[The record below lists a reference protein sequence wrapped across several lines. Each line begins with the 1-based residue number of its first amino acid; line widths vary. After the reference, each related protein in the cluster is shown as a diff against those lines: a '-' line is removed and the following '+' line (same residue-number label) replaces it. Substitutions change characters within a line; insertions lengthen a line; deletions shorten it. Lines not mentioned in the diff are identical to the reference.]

1 VREAIK
7 DWVQTLPLPEP
18 FAVMLI
24 AMIPIIELRGAIPF
38 AREILGMSA
47 LSAFTWSVIGNAI
60 PVPII
65 LWLLPPFT
73 EWAERHWGALHRF
86 LERLHA
92 HTEKRHTARFERL
105 RDLALITFV
114 AIPLPITG
122 AWSGSLAAV
131 VFGIPKRRAMPL
143 IFLGIVIA
151 GLIVTFL
158 VEAYGWA
165 INGVEP

>member
-1 VREAIK
+1 MREAIR
-7 DWVQTLPLPEP
+7 DWVQALPLPEP
-18 FAVMLI
+18 VAVIVL
-24 AMIPIIELRGAIPF
+24 AMVPIFELRGAIPF
-38 AREILGMSA
+38 AREILGMSPLA
-47 LSAFTWSVIGNAI
+47 AFSWSVIGNAI

-73 EWAERHWGALHRF
+73 DWAERHWKWLHRI
-86 LERLHA
+86 LDRLHSY
-92 HTEKRHTARFERL
+92 TERRHSGRFERW

-131 VFGIPKRRAMPL
+131 VFRVEKRRAIPL
-143 IFLGIVIA
+143 IFAGIVIA

-158 VEAYGWA
+158 VEVYGWA
-165 INGVEP
+165 V

>member
-1 VREAIK
+1 VREQIVE
-7 DWVQTLPLPEP
+7 WVEGLPLPDP
-18 FAVMLI
+18 VLVVLL
-24 AMIPIIELRGAIPF
+24 AMVPIIELRGAIPV
-38 AREILGMSA
+38 AQEIFSMSR
-47 LSAFTWSVIGNAI
+47 LPAFLWSVLGNAL

-73 EWAERHWGALHRF
+73 RWAEDHWKWLHRV

-92 HTEKRHTARFERL
+92 YTRRRHSSRFERL

-114 AIPLPITG
+114 AIPLPVTG

-131 VFGIPKRRAMPL
+131 VFEIPKKRAMPL

-151 GLIVTFL
+151 GVVVTLFW
-158 VEAYGWA
+158 EALGLA
-165 INGVEP
+165 LD

>member
-1 VREAIK
+1 MRESIR
-7 DWVQTLPLPEP
+7 DWVEALPLPEP
-18 FAVMLI
+18 VAVILL
-24 AMIPIIELRGAIPF
+24 AMVPIFELRGALPF

-47 LSAFTWSVIGNAI
+47 LSSFSWSVIGNAI

-73 EWAERHWGALHRF
+73 EWAERHWKALHRF
-86 LERLHA
+86 LDRLHA
-92 HTEKRHTARFERL
+92 YTEQRHSARFERL

-131 VFGIPKRRAMPL
+131 VFQVPKRRAIPL
-143 IFLGIVIA
+143 IFLGIIIA
-151 GLIVTFL
+151 GLIVTML
-158 VEAYGWA
+158 VEVYGWA
-165 INGVEP
+165 I

>member
-1 VREAIK
+1 MRESIR
-7 DWVQTLPLPEP
+7 DWVEALPLPEP
-18 FAVMLI
+18 VAVILL
-24 AMIPIIELRGAIPF
+24 AMVPVFELRGALPF

-47 LSAFTWSVIGNAI
+47 LSSFLWSVIGNAI

-73 EWAERHWGALHRF
+73 DWAERHWKALHRF
-86 LERLHA
+86 LDRLHEY
-92 HTEKRHTARFERL
+92 TERRHTARFERL

-131 VFGIPKRRAMPL
+131 VFQVPKRRAMPL

-151 GLIVTFL
+151 GLIVTML
-158 VEAYGWA
+158 VEVFGWA
-165 INGVEP
+165 I

>member
-1 VREAIK
+1 VRQTVVDWIEA
-7 DWVQTLPLPEP
+7 LPLPDP
-18 FAVMLI
+18 LLVVLL
-24 AMIPIIELRGAIPF
+24 AMVPIIELRGAIPV
-38 AREILGMSA
+38 AQEIFGMSR
-47 LSAFTWSVIGNAI
+47 LSAFGWSVLGNAI

-73 EWAERHWGALHRF
+73 RFAEEHIQWLHRF
-86 LERLHA
+86 LERLKSS
-92 HTEKRHTARFERL
+92 TERRHSRRFERL

-131 VFGIPKRRAMPL
+131 VFNIEKKRAMPL

-151 GLIVTFL
+151 GLVVTLFW
-158 VEAYGWA
+158 EALGLA
-165 INGVEP
+165 LE

>member
-1 VREAIK
+1 MRDAIR
-7 DWVQTLPLPEP
+7 DWVEALPLPEP
-18 FAVMLI
+18 VAVVLL
-24 AMIPIIELRGAIPF
+24 AMVPIFELRGALPF

-47 LSAFTWSVIGNAI
+47 VSAFFWSVVGNAI

-73 EWAERHWGALHRF
+73 EWAERHWKALHRF
-86 LERLHA
+86 LDRLHGY
-92 HTEKRHTARFERL
+92 TERRHSARFDRL

-114 AIPLPITG
+114 AIPLPVTG

-131 VFGIPKRRAMPL
+131 VFGVEKKRAIPL
-143 IFLGIVIA
+143 IFVGIVIA

-158 VEAYGWA
+158 VEALGLA
-165 INGVEP
+165 M

>member
-1 VREAIK
+1 MRETIVE
-7 DWVQTLPLPEP
+7 WVETLPLPEP
-18 FAVMLI
+18 MLVVLL
-24 AMIPIIELRGAIPF
+24 AMVPVVELRGAIPVAQGIF
-38 AREILGMSA
+38 DMSR

-73 EWAERHWGALHRF
+73 RWAEDHWKWLHRF

-92 HTEKRHTARFERL
+92 YTRRRHTTRFERL

-131 VFGIPKRRAMPL
+131 VFEIPKKRAIPL
-143 IFLGIVIA
+143 ILSGILIA
-151 GLIVTFL
+151 GVVVTLFW
-158 VEAYGWA
+158 EALGLA
-165 INGVEP
+165 LN

>member
-1 VREAIK
+1 MREAIR
-7 DWVQTLPLPEP
+7 DWVQALPLPEP
-18 FAVMLI
+18 VAVIVL
-24 AMIPIIELRGAIPF
+24 AMVPIFELRGALPF
-38 AREILGMSA
+38 AREILGMSPLA
-47 LSAFTWSVIGNAI
+47 SFSWSVIGNAI

-73 EWAERHWGALHRF
+73 NWAERHWRWLHRI
-86 LERLHA
+86 LDRLHA
-92 HTEKRHTARFERL
+92 HTERRHSGRFERL

-131 VFGIPKRRAMPL
+131 VFRVEKRRAIPL
-143 IFLGIVIA
+143 IFAGIVIA
-151 GLIVTFL
+151 GLIVTLL

-165 INGVEP
+165 V

>member
-1 VREAIK
+1 MRESIR
-7 DWVQTLPLPEP
+7 DWVEALPLPEP
-18 FAVMLI
+18 FAVILL
-24 AMIPIIELRGAIPF
+24 AMVPIFELRGALPF

-47 LSAFTWSVIGNAI
+47 LASFTWSVIGNAI

-73 EWAERHWGALHRF
+73 EWAERHWKALHRF
-86 LERLHA
+86 LDRLHKY
-92 HTEKRHTARFERL
+92 TERRHSGRFEKL

-131 VFGIPKRRAMPL
+131 VFQVPKRRAIPL
-143 IFLGIVIA
+143 ILLGIVIA
-151 GLIVTFL
+151 GLIVTLL
-158 VEAYGWA
+158 VEGFGWA
-165 INGVEP
+165 V